1 MDWLQDIWAPLVL
14 LLVGG
19 LVAGVGSV
27 AGYFIRSRGE
37 QSHAIRQK
45 LNEERRKTY
54 SEILLPFISVLA
66 NINRKEGS
74 SKAVEQI
81 MKDLTTFQKNRIDLV
96 LFGSDD
102 VVRAYNACWRYA
114 YKVDAGENM
123 EQRGVTYMQLW
134 GKLLLEIRKDVGNKD
149 TKLNEVDMLRWL
161 ISDIEKLE

>member
-1 MDWLQDIWAPLVL
+1 MDWLQILGPT
-14 LLVGG
+14 LLVVLGG
-19 LVAGVGSV
+19 IITWI
-27 AGYFIRSRGE
+27 IRSRIE
-37 QSHAIRQK
+37 ESRSLQQK

-66 NINRKEGS
+66 NINRKEGA

-81 MKDLTTFQKNRIDLV
+81 MKDLTTFQKNRLDLV
-96 LFGSDD
+96 LFGSDN
-102 VVRAYNACWRYA
+102 VVRAHNACWEYA

-123 EQRGVTYMQLW
+123 EQRGVTYMLLW

-161 ISDIEKLE
+161 IKDIDRLEHTKG

>member
-1 MDWLQDIWAPLVL
+1 VVL
-14 LLVGG
+14 GG
-19 LVAGVGSV
+19 IITWI
-27 AGYFIRSRGE
+27 IRSRIE
-37 QSHAIRQK
+37 ESRSLQQK

-66 NINRKEGS
+66 NINRKEGA

-81 MKDLTTFQKNRIDLV
+81 MKDLTTFQKNRLDLV
-96 LFGSDD
+96 LFGSDN
-102 VVRAYNACWRYA
+102 VVRAHNACWEYA

-123 EQRGVTYMQLW
+123 EQRGVTYMLLW

-161 ISDIEKLE
+161 IKDIDRLEHTKG